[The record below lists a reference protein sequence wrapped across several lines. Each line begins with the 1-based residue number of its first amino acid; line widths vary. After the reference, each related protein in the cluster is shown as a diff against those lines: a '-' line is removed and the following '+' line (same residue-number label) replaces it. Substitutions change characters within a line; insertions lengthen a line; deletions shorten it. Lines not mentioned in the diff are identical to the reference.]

1 MLQRFAGL
9 ICYDNE
15 KRVSDINQ
23 ISNMN
28 PRIIKSVHSLVKS
41 SVFCIVLFVQQ
52 VHSTEQVDIASAG
65 EVEQALKTLVL
76 WIQNYQDKNYTE
88 QYKLVHPLIQHYKD
102 KKKWKKAMKK
112 SLRVNGELLDYKI
125 LAVGATTPDKIP
137 CTEMR
142 HCYRKDIQV
151 VLIIMNSLYKIFGEK
166 EKEYVVMANSSHGWR
181 FGGGTFLNIPFGE
194 TMTILDRRDER
205 RYEYKGI
212 DTRL

>member
-1 MLQRFAGL
+1 
-9 ICYDNE
+9 
-15 KRVSDINQ
+15 
-23 ISNMN
+23 MN

-52 VHSTEQVDIASAG
+52 VHSNEHVDIASTG
-65 EVEQALKTLVL
+65 EVEKALKTLVL
-76 WIQNYQDKNYTE
+76 WIQNYQDKNYAG
-88 QYKLVHPLIQHYKD
+88 QYNLVHPLIQHYKD

-137 CTEMR
+137 CTEMG

-151 VLIIMNSLYKIFGEK
+151 VLIFINSLYQKIGAK
-166 EKEYVVMANSSHGWR
+166 EKEYVVMANSSRGWR

-194 TMTILDRRDER
+194 TMTILDRKDER
-205 RYEYKGI
+205 RYEYKGFE
-212 DTRL
+212 TRL